1 MKAKALFGIAVLA
14 LQTMLLTGC
23 VTAKVWEPHNFAGFH
38 EPANPAKVQLFYS
51 NQRQDVLV
59 EYDEKVGHKGAT
71 RRRAY
76 WLEQN
81 QAKEGKEDRPHFVS
95 LKEAQGLQPIP
106 VAVSI
111 EKAESYPGI
120 GLFATATTSFGFQLY
135 GGSENQSNG
144 SLTKVT
150 ILGDHELPAYY
161 DSAGRRRKIM
171 LTPPAV
177 LADASIAAGYAAII
191 AAYAYAQSGGG
202 WAPNCGSHCGRH

>member
-1 MKAKALFGIAVLA
+1 MKTLYNFVVLA
-14 LQTMLLTGC
+14 VQAMLLTGC

-38 EPANPAKVQLFYS
+38 EPAEPANIQLLYS
-51 NQRQDVLV
+51 TQTHDVLV

-76 WLEQN
+76 WLDQN
-81 QAKEGKEDRPHFVS
+81 QAKEGKEVRPHFVS
-95 LKEAQGLQPIP
+95 LKQAEGLQPIP

-111 EKAESYPGI
+111 EKGETSPSI
-120 GLFATATTSFGFQLY
+120 GLFATATNSFGFQLY
-135 GGSENQSNG
+135 GTGKNQSNEP
-144 SLTKVT
+144 LANPT

-177 LADASIAAGYAAII
+177 LADASIVAGCAAIL
-191 AAYAYAQSGGG
+191 AAYAYAQSGGS
-202 WAPNCGSHCGRH
+202 WAPHCH

>member
-38 EPANPAKVQLFYS
+38 EPANPANVQLYYS
-51 NQRQDVLV
+51 SQRQDVLV

-95 LKEAQGLQPIP
+95 LNEAAGLQQIP
-106 VAVSI
+106 MAASI
-111 EKAESYPGI
+111 EKAESYPSI
-120 GLFATATTSFGFQLY
+120 GLFAVTTNSFGFQVY
-135 GGSENQSNG
+135 GTSENQNNG
-144 SLTKVT
+144 PLAKVT
-150 ILGDHELPAYY
+150 TLGDHELPAYY

-177 LADASIAAGYAAII
+177 VADLSIAAGIAALI
-191 AAYAYAQSGGG
+191 AAYAYAQSGAS
-202 WAPNCGSHCGRH
+202 WPVH